1 MSLRLLLL
9 SCLLS
14 ACSETAEILVPP
26 DGGVGDSGVVPP
38 QNVDLGAGQDHALV
52 IRDGALY
59 GFGLNDRAQLGLG
72 GPSGPTFPATR
83 VGQEARWIQAVAG
96 SVSACALD
104 ADRALWCAGG
114 NDNGQLGVGDTNP
127 RSALA
132 TVAGRYASVALR
144 FDHGCAIGLDA
155 SLWCWGSNAEGNL
168 GQDDGGRIVG
178 DTPQPIAVAVGRSFA
193 QVSSGQG
200 HTCAIET
207 SGALWCWGRNSDG
220 ELGLGPGQDGQ
231 IRAPRAVAP
240 GRSWRAV
247 SAGQNS
253 SCGIDAEGKLYCWG
267 GNDNA
272 ELGLGDL
279 NRRDEPTQLSPDTD
293 WISLS
298 LNTFHGCALKA
309 DHSLYCWGRNVEGQ
323 LGLGDTD
330 LRLRPTRVPGAADWI
345 AVGAGRFF
353 TCAAKDDRSIWC
365 AGKNEQAQLGL
376 EDLTRRSTFT
386 RLPL

>member
-9 SCLLS
+9 GCLLS
-14 ACSETAEILVPP
+14 ACSESAEILIPP
-26 DGGVGDSGVVPP
+26 DGGVVDAGAVPP
-38 QNVDLGAGQDHALV
+38 LNVDLGAGQDHALV

-59 GFGLNDRAQLGLG
+59 GFGMNDRAQLGLG
-72 GPSGPTFPATR
+72 SPSAPTFPATR
-83 VGQEARWIQAVAG
+83 IGQQRRWIQAVAG
-96 SVSACALD
+96 SQSGCALD

-114 NDNGQLGVGDTNP
+114 NDNGQLGVGDTSP
-127 RSALA
+127 RTALA
-132 TVAGRYASVALR
+132 TLAGRYSSVALR
-144 FDHGCAIGLDA
+144 FEHACAIGLDA

-168 GQDDGGRIVG
+168 GQDDGGRILG
-178 DTPQPIAVAVGRSFA
+178 DAPRPIAVAAGRSFA
-193 QVSSGQG
+193 QVTSGQG
-200 HTCAIET
+200 HSCAIET

-231 IRAPRAVAP
+231 IRAPREVTP

-247 SAGQNS
+247 SAGQNF
-253 SCGIDAEGKLYCWG
+253 SCGIDAEGRLHCWG
-267 GNDNA
+267 SNDNA

-279 NRRDEPTQLSPDTD
+279 SPRDTPTPLSPDTD

-298 LNTFHGCALKA
+298 VNTFHGCAIKA

-330 LRLRPTRVPGAADWI
+330 VRLSPARVPGAADWI
-345 AVGAGRFF
+345 TVGAGRFF
-353 TCAAKDDRSIWC
+353 TCAAKNDRSIWC
-365 AGKNEQAQLGL
+365 AGKNEEAQLGL
-376 EDLTRRSTFT
+376 EDLSRRSTLT